1 MKHNGV
7 FDKFKISIESW
18 EGEIFYKVHED
29 SFLCNTYETYYRIA
43 CTPAASRH
51 LPYCRVP
58 VLADILRA
66 TSLENILG
74 EYLEFSPRKELIL
87 LSPVPPTT
95 SIKLRYLN
103 RNEFLSRIKQRLR
116 QLQQWFLIN
125 IWVHMIHFTVL
136 SIGKFSSRNAHH
148 LDRLGRQYL
157 FTFDY
162 LLEYRF
168 VNRFLFAYRNY
179 GNLIL

>member
-1 MKHNGV
+1 MKHNDV

-136 SIGKFSSRNAHH
+136 SIGKFSSRNAHY
-148 LDRLGRQYL
+148 LDRCDDNIYL
-157 FTFDY
+157 
-162 LLEYRF
+162 R
-168 VNRFLFAYRNY
+168 
-179 GNLIL
+179 LIIF